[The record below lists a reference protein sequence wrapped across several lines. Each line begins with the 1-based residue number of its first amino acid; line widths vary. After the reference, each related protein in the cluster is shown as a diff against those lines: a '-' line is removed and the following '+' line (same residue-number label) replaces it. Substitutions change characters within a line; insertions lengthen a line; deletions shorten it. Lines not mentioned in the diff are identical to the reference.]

1 MILVKAID
9 CFLYGYT
16 MVNTGNKVHVE
27 EKDIPKLIRAGKIG
41 PENMPDSKEEPEAN
55 RDSMGY
61 RLDKTDK
68 EAPRDGITI
77 GRIEA
82 GGGGGYTAEP
92 AIIDIGG
99 RAKYDQKYP
108 ASKRKSKRKK

>member
-41 PENMPDSKEEPEAN
+41 PENMPEVTEEAGVRIPVQEEEPEAN

-61 RLDKTDK
+61 RLDKYDVD
-68 EAPRDGITI
+68 EL
-77 GRIEA
+77 GR
-82 GGGGGYTAEP
+82 
-92 AIIDIGG
+92 
-99 RAKYDQKYP
+99 RYP